1 MRKEEK
7 VRLLIEQAHT
17 NGTTTQEWK
26 EYTIKVSYDAWIKAT
41 VANMIER
48 NQRILEIRREG
59 FPDSKTGNQP
69 TSELPRSKTLF

>member
-7 VRLLIEQAHT
+7 VRLLIEQTHP
-17 NGTTTQEWK
+17 NETTTQEWK

-41 VANMIER
+41 MANMIER

-59 FPDSKTGNQP
+59 FPDSKADSQSTA
-69 TSELPRSKTLF
+69 ELPRSKALF